1 MSVEEIFNIVRD
13 LVAEQFAIDPAEV
26 TMDTNLEDDLNAD
39 SVDLA
44 DLTIALEEELGLAE
58 VELEEFT
65 GIATVGDV
73 VNFCAAQLK

>member
-1 MSVEEIFNIVRD
+1 MSVEEIFKIVRD

-26 TMDTNLEDDLNAD
+26 SMDTDLENDLNAD

>member
-1 MSVEEIFNIVRD
+1 MSVEEIFKIVRD

-26 TMDTNLEDDLNAD
+26 SMDTHLEDDLNAD

>member
-1 MSVEEIFNIVRD
+1 MSVEEIFKIVRD

-26 TMDTNLEDDLNAD
+26 SMDTELEGDLNAD

-44 DLTIALEEELGLAE
+44 DLTIALEEELGLGE